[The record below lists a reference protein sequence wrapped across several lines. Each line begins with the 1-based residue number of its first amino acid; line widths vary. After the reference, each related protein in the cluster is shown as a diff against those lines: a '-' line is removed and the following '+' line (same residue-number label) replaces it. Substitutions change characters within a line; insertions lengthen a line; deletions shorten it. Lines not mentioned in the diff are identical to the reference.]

1 MERIGK
7 NPLRFP
13 NYNPPGAAEN
23 DRIQIQETGTCHSI
37 FNNKSIVDSTYHT
50 QKELHADSNKI
61 LEQNVKGLTSA
72 YLKKEAVATWIQ
84 CGFPKNKSLENN
96 LIRCA
101 VTNTGNSIE

>member
-1 MERIGK
+1 M
-7 NPLRFP
+7 
-13 NYNPPGAAEN
+13 EN

-37 FNNKSIVDSTYHT
+37 SDNKSIVDSTYYT

-61 LEQNVKGLTSA
+61 LEQNVKGLMSE
-72 YLKKEAVATWIQ
+72 YLQEDAVATCIQ

-96 LIRCA
+96 LIQCG